1 MLRPESDNVM
11 GWFKRPIGAPVSPAP
26 LRGVDAHLI
35 EAEADQLKARFAE
48 ISKGFEFSTAA
59 PHSRKE
65 PGRAG
70 VDAHL
75 IDAEAGQLKARFAE
89 ISKGFESSTA
99 ASHSRKEPGR
109 AGPVLTLLTGVLV
122 GVIVSTSYYN
132 PNSLRELKLSA
143 EQYVAKFDLQSQW
156 NELRVFVQ
164 RQLDRI

>member
-1 MLRPESDNVM
+1 M
-11 GWFKRPIGAPVSPAP
+11 GWFKRPISAPVSPAP
-26 LRGVDAHLI
+26 PR
-35 EAEADQLKARFAE
+35 
-48 ISKGFEFSTAA
+48 
-59 PHSRKE
+59 
-65 PGRAG
+65 G